1 MRKDGFMKSGLY
13 RVLDYIAR
21 LVILNVLILIISFLL
36 LLIFKDQKWP
46 LIITALTFLPSI
58 VSAFKVIKDYE
69 DGKNPSIFKPFF
81 KAFKQYYIKRELIMS
96 DDDKLY
102 EKAEKIV
109 DEKLG
114 FYYHLYSYITVN
126 IILAII
132 NLIFSPNE
140 IFSNYISDVLPSLG
154 ERNILQTEFSK
165 FIKTKFY
172 IIIMKYIKIV

>member
-1 MRKDGFMKSGLY
+1 
-13 RVLDYIAR
+13 
-21 LVILNVLILIISFLL
+21 
-36 LLIFKDQKWP
+36 
-46 LIITALTFLPSI
+46 
-58 VSAFKVIKDYE
+58 
-69 DGKNPSIFKPFF
+69 
-81 KAFKQYYIKRELIMS
+81 MS

-140 IFSNYISDVLPSLG
+140 IWFWWVSLFWGIGLISHFGKV
-154 ERNILQTEFSK
+154 
-165 FIKTKFY
+165 FIFY
-172 IIIMKYIKIV
+172 KLTPKESMIEKEMEKMKK